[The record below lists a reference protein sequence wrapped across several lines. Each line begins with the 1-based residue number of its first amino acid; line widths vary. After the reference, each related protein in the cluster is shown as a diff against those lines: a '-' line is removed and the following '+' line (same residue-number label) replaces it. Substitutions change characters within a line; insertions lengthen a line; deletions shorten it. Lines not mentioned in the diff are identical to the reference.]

1 MIIPMIILL
10 HHIMILNSVL
20 KKSVVKKHHILKY
33 TIINITELYRTLTW
47 VPCNMLLTKIKTDS
61 NVIFFMYSNVPS
73 IIPYYPMTIF
83 NEETFSLKSGLQ
95 KGPPSSIHSHLIQ
108 ISLKHPIYISLHT

>member
-33 TIINITELYRTLTW
+33 TIINTTELYRTLTW

-61 NVIFFMYSNVPS
+61 NVIFFVYLNAPS
-73 IIPYYPMTIF
+73 IIPST
-83 NEETFSLKSGLQ
+83 
-95 KGPPSSIHSHLIQ
+95 IHSHLIQ
-108 ISLKHPIYISLHT
+108 ISLKHPT

>member
-10 HHIMILNSVL
+10 HHVMILNSVL

-47 VPCNMLLTKIKTDS
+47 VPCNMLLTKIKTDKCYLLHVLKCTKNNSFYYTLTFDTNKFETS
-61 NVIFFMYSNVPS
+61 N
-73 IIPYYPMTIF
+73 
-83 NEETFSLKSGLQ
+83 LD
-95 KGPPSSIHSHLIQ
+95 
-108 ISLKHPIYISLHT
+108 

>member
-1 MIIPMIILL
+1 MIILL
-10 HHIMILNSVL
+10 HHVMILNSVL

-61 NVIFFMYSNVPS
+61 NVIFMYLFTFNKCTKHNSFFYTLTFNTNKFETSN
-73 IIPYYPMTIF
+73 
-83 NEETFSLKSGLQ
+83 LD
-95 KGPPSSIHSHLIQ
+95 
-108 ISLKHPIYISLHT
+108 